1 MAFSMLFLILLWTLF
16 TLPGYILTG
25 IGLYAIASRRG
36 IHRPWLAWVP
46 GMNYYLAGCISDQY
60 QAMVVGKNKNKRTVL
75 LVLVL
80 VLLAAF
86 CAMHVAAPVTGSSA
100 AEGLPFL
107 LIFLPAWCAAAAM
120 VVVFYMALYDIY
132 RSCDPKNAVLFLVL
146 SITVNVTQPFFL
158 FFCRKKDLGFPL

>member
-1 MAFSMLFLILLWTLF
+1 MAFSLLFLLLLWSLF

-25 IGLYAIASRRG
+25 IGLYSVAARRG
-36 IHRPWLAWVP
+36 IDRPWLAWIP
-46 GMNYYLAGCISDQY
+46 GMRFYLAGCISDQY

-86 CAMHVAAPVTGSSA
+86 CAMHAATPMSGNP
-100 AEGLPFL
+100 AEALPFL
-107 LIFLPAWCAAAAM
+107 LIFLPAWGAAAAM

-146 SITVNVTQPFFL
+146 SIAVNVTQPFFL

>member
-1 MAFSMLFLILLWTLF
+1 MAFSLLFLILMWSLF

-25 IGLYAIASRRG
+25 IGLHTIAARRG
-36 IHRPWLAWVP
+36 IDRPWLAWVP
-46 GMNYYLAGCISDQY
+46 GVRFYLAGCISDQY
-60 QAMVVGKNKNKRTVL
+60 QAMVIGKNKNKRTVL

-86 CAMHVAAPVTGSSA
+86 CGMHLAAPA
-100 AEGLPFL
+100 AGNTAEALPFL
-107 LIFLPAWCAAAAM
+107 LIFLPAWGAGAALA
-120 VVVFYMALYDIY
+120 VIFYMALYDIY

-158 FFCRKKDLGFPL
+158 FFSRKKDLGFPL